1 MPAFKYGVI
10 RSIRTD
16 EHFGAFWDAA
26 ISSVDEVAEHFAV
39 ADQIERQSDAI
50 HIYLPDTD
58 AYARTPSSCTAS
70 TQLHPP
76 VGCSPMNGRR
86 ANACRPWT
94 SLWRGIGGS
103 T

>member
-58 AYARTPSSCTAS
+58 AYADPVFLYRRERVPNCTLRWVAA
-70 TQLHPP
+70 
-76 VGCSPMNGRR
+76 R
-86 ANACRPWT
+86 
-94 SLWRGIGGS
+94 
-103 T
+103 